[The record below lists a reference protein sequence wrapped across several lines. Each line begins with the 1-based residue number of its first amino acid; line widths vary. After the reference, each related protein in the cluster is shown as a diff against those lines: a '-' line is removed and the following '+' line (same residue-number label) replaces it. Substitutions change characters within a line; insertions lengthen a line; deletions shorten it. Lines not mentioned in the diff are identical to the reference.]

1 MLLDPSF
8 GYGAQHNGPVALRGA
23 RIGAAQRSAAAAE
36 DTIERDDEP
45 EIKIEVAELFQALA
59 PEQLARVRPQLRE
72 RRVER
77 QRVLFFEGEAA
88 ESLWVLRRG
97 QVRLYKASANGRVTT
112 LETLGPGRI
121 FGAISALEQET
132 YPASAEG
139 VTAGVAWC
147 LPRSVLLRLL
157 AEHPRL
163 GVEVLRIVSGRLQE
177 AHERLRSFA
186 HDPAPARLARAL
198 LAATRD
204 GEAHVT
210 RRALAEA
217 SGTTVETAIRVLRRF
232 EREGLLRGEVGLLRV
247 VDVATLRRIA
257 GG

>member
-8 GYGAQHNGPVALRGA
+8 GYRDQHNGRAALRGA
-23 RIGAAQRSAAAAE
+23 QSDAAQRSGAE

-45 EIKIEVAELFQALA
+45 EIKIEMAELFQALA
-59 PEQLARVRPQLRE
+59 PEQLARVRSQLRE

-77 QRVLFFEGEAA
+77 HRVLFFEGEVA
-88 ESLWVLRRG
+88 ESLWVLQRG
-97 QVRLYKASANGRVTT
+97 QVRLYKASPNGRVTT
-112 LETLGPGRI
+112 LETLGPGHI
-121 FGAISALEQET
+121 FGAISALDQET

-139 VTAGVAWC
+139 VTAGMAWC
-147 LPRSVLLRLL
+147 LPRAVMLRLL
-157 AEHPRL
+157 ADHPRL
-163 GVEVLRIVSGRLQE
+163 GVEVLRIVSGRLHE
-177 AHERLRSFA
+177 AHERLRSLA

-217 SGTTVETAIRVLRRF
+217 AGTTVETAIRVLRRF
-232 EREGLLRGEVGLLRV
+232 EREGLLSGEVGLLRV
-247 VDVATLRRIA
+247 ADIATLRRIA
-257 GG
+257 AG